1 MEHHYQLQ
9 TIWTGNKG
17 QGTSSYTQY
26 DRNFETI
33 IPNKQIIHGSSDKAF
48 RGDNLKHNPEEFLL
62 AALSSCHMLWFLH
75 VCANEKI
82 IIESYTDNAVGTMV
96 TDNTGTGR
104 FTNAVLNITIKVT
117 GNIDMDTINGLHTQ
131 ANRLCFIAQ
140 SVNFEIEH
148 TCSITLV

>member
-140 SVNFEIEH
+140 SVNFVIEH
-148 TCSITLV
+148 TCRITLV